1 MERGCVVPDQPQ
13 PRTRAI
19 PIMMPTKSPRCGI
32 VKPAGGWFTFRVLFD
47 FLLRSQ
53 PPPRVRKADALLVG
67 TRTVPL
73 RLVPNGRARRYILR
87 LQPDGT
93 ARVTIPRGGSQK
105 FAREFARQQTGW
117 LEAQLQQR
125 ENNPP
130 VRDWADGTVIFYRG
144 LLTPL
149 SLDAAAGVARLA
161 DLMVPIC
168 GGGAVRPAIERHLR
182 QLAAGELPP
191 RTLALAAAHGLTVR
205 RVTVR
210 NQRSRWGSCSRA
222 GTISLNW
229 RLIQAPE
236 MVRDYI
242 ILHELMHLREMNHS
256 PRFWRHVAEVCPQFE
271 DAERWLKQHGG
282 LLR

>member
-1 MERGCVVPDQPQ
+1 M
-13 PRTRAI
+13 
-19 PIMMPTKSPRCGI
+19 
-32 VKPAGGWFTFRVLFD
+32 
-47 FLLRSQ
+47 
-53 PPPRVRKADALLVG
+53 G

-87 LQPDGT
+87 LQADGT

-105 FAREFARQQTGW
+105 FAREFARQQAGW
-117 LEAQLQQR
+117 LEAQLRKR
-125 ENNPP
+125 EDNPP
-130 VRDWADGTVIFYRG
+130 VRDWADGTEIFYRG

-149 SLDAAAGVARLA
+149 TLDAAAGVAMFA
-161 DLMVPIC
+161 DRMVPIS
-168 GGGAVRPAIERHLR
+168 GVGAVRAAIERHLR

-191 RTLALAAAHGLTVR
+191 RTLALAAEYGLTVR

-236 MVRDYI
+236 LVRDYI

-256 PRFWRHVAEVCPQFE
+256 PRFWRRVAGVCPQF
-271 DAERWLKQHGG
+271 AEAEQWLKQHGR